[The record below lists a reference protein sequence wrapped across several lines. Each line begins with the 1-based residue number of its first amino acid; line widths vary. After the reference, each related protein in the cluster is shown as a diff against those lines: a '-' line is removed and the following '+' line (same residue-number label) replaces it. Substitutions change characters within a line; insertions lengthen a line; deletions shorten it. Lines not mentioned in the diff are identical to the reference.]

1 MIWWSNTLAFI
12 LKKIKNLFLNLSIN
26 NEPLERLF
34 FSEKKI
40 YLSLG
45 ILISS
50 CICGAI
56 YPFLEFDSNLDFSTS
71 EFIIKFIGLFS
82 QNLFIISG
90 LYFLGITL
98 FASPIRAGLKNSK
111 GEKPDSSNILTF
123 KKHINF
129 LAFIQI
135 PVLIGMI
142 SVFPIIREQKTLS
155 DIIIFISTIWL
166 YILIIRSI
174 FVLYGYNL
182 QVKETLYL
190 RYVKSFLIV
199 IFTYIPSTM
208 IFQLFIVSLIKGVV
222 EIWI

>member
-1 MIWWSNTLAFI
+1 MIWRFI
-12 LKKIKNLFLNLSIN
+12 AKIRGPLLNLSIK

-34 FSEKKI
+34 FSEKNI
-40 YLSLG
+40 IFSLC
-45 ILISS
+45 ILIAS

-56 YPFLEFDSNLDFSTS
+56 YPFLEFNSGLNFSTS
-71 EFIIKFIGLFS
+71 EFIIKFVGLLS

-98 FASPIRAGLKNSK
+98 FATPIRAGLKNSK
-111 GEKPDSSNILTF
+111 GESPDSINILTF
-123 KKHINF
+123 RKHIN
-129 LAFIQI
+129 LLSLIQI

-142 SVFPIIREQKTLS
+142 SIAPIIREQKTLS

-166 YILIIRSI
+166 YTLIIRSV
-174 FVLYGYNL
+174 FVLYGFNL
-182 QVKETLYL
+182 QVKESLYL

-208 IFQLFIVSLIKGVV
+208 IFQLFIVGLIKGVV